1 MKNQV
6 VFEKFFEKF
15 LEIFN
20 EGKRTKGGRPTRPP
34 SRRHTP
40 CTYRKGILHSFDVH
54 CTRGCLSANVAF
66 HIFPPFIHRFAPR
79 NFSLEYFYID
89 EIFSTVQTRDNWFFN
104 LC

>member
-20 EGKRTKGGRPTRPP
+20 EGKRTKGGRSTRPP

-40 CTYRKGILHSFDVH
+40 CTNSRIPQRPPYTYRKGDTSLRRCSLYARLPFRKCGISYFPSFYPPI
-54 CTRGCLSANVAF
+54 CTTELFPR
-66 HIFPPFIHRFAPR
+66 IF
-79 NFSLEYFYID
+79 LY
-89 EIFSTVQTRDNWFFN
+89 
-104 LC
+104 